1 MTNIF
6 KSIREAMQVSQSQI
20 ADKFHIPVGTIQS
33 WELGTRKP
41 PAYVPEM
48 MIRIC
53 ELEAMLAAASR
64 DEEDFKALDDKGV
77 NV

>member
-6 KSIREAMQVSQSQI
+6 KSIREAMQVSQSQL

-41 PAYVPEM
+41 PVYVPEM

-64 DEEDFKALDDKGV
+64 DEEGFKAIDDKGV

>member
-6 KSIREAMQVSQSQI
+6 KSIREAMQVSQSQL
-20 ADKFHIPVGTIQS
+20 ADKFHIPVATIQS
-33 WELGTRKP
+33 WELGTRRP

-53 ELEAMLAAASR
+53 ELETMLAAR
-64 DEEDFKALDDKGV
+64 DEEDFKAMDGGEL
-77 NV
+77 

>member
-6 KSIREAMQVSQSQI
+6 KSIREAMQVSQSQL

-41 PAYVPEM
+41 PVYVPEM

-53 ELEAMLAAASR
+53 ELESELAMLHR
-64 DEEDFKALDDKGV
+64 TEEDFQALDDKGV

>member
-1 MTNIF
+1 MTNII
-6 KSIREAMQVSQSQI
+6 KSIREAMQVSQSQL

-33 WELGTRKP
+33 WEHDTRKP

-64 DEEDFKALDDKGV
+64 DEEDFKAMDGGEM
-77 NV
+77 